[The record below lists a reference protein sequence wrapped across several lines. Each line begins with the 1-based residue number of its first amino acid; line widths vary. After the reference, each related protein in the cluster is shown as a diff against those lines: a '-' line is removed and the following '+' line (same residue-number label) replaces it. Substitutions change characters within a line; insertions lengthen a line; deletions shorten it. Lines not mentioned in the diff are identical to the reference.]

1 MRWVAVLLAIAWLP
15 CRADE
20 GDLTA
25 AQAREII
32 ARDNDEPAFPYDGSL
47 ANPLAAVGGTAEDL
61 ARLEAEAARWIPFMG
76 RESAIFTVLTAAAD
90 PRLQRLADRFQGV
103 VSLPEVR
110 RLTAEAAGELAGRV
124 ECLILPAL
132 EELSPET
139 AAALAAQ
146 VDLRIRLPRD
156 ASPDA
161 LEPLTQGCRLTLMG
175 VDDPT
180 PEMLAVVAKA
190 AGGIALPDVV
200 TLGPAAARV
209 LATENTCVDLPGIK
223 HLPLDVATA
232 LGGGRPDLCLILN
245 GVEEMSPEV
254 AAALRQ
260 QWKGVLHVRGLKRL
274 SAAAAKPLVGIPG
287 DLYLDSLE
295 SLDAETA
302 AVLARHPSGIYM
314 PGLRQLDAEV
324 VGSLAAH
331 RWFLSLDSRDPLS
344 PAAATALCERRGR
357 TTLTVPALDLA
368 AARIL
373 ADGVNR
379 FELDLGFAT
388 PPPGDV
394 VDVLVANRRIHFSHD
409 RLTTLSVAAATALAR
424 HKGIPLSFDALA
436 DVSPEL
442 AAALATDNKD
452 SLALNGLKTLAPEVA
467 RELARHQRDLQLLGI
482 ESLDREAAMLIAE
495 HRGPLQ
501 LGLKRLTP
509 DIAHGLAR
517 LRGGLQCDQ
526 IESLDPRA
534 AAALAGGPEWLAF
547 NGLREIDL
555 ETARALAAHD
565 GTVSLTGLE
574 SLPPAVAEPLLA
586 DRPPPAAGR
595 QPELAVNFGLLTGL
609 TPRIAEALV
618 QRGARNSEE
627 FDLVGIER
635 LDSTEAA
642 QAIAKTQHRIALL
655 GLRQVTPAALTA
667 LKTNPLIEIPDIDS
681 LELLPDVGGSAD
693 DFVVP

>member
-1 MRWVAVLLAIAWLP
+1 MRWIAVLLAVAWLP

-25 AQAREII
+25 AQAREIV
-32 ARDNDEPAFPYDGSL
+32 ARDNDEPAFPFDGSL

-76 RESAIFTVLTAAAD
+76 RESALFTVLTAAAD
-90 PRLQRLADRFQGV
+90 PQLQRLADRFQGI

-110 RLTAEAAGELAGRV
+110 RLAAEAAGELAGRV

-132 EELSPET
+132 GELSPET

-146 VDLRIRLPRD
+146 VDLRICLPRV
-156 ASPDA
+156 ASPEA
-161 LEPLTQGCRLTLMG
+161 LEPLTQGCRLTLIG
-175 VDDPT
+175 VDDPA

-200 TLGPAAARV
+200 TLGPAAAHV
-209 LATENTCVDLPGIK
+209 LATQGTCVDLPGIR

-232 LGGGRPDLCLILN
+232 LGGGRPDLSLILN

-254 AAALRQ
+254 AAALRRQ
-260 QWKGVLHVRGLKRL
+260 ENQVLHVRGLKRL

-295 SLDAETA
+295 SLDAKTA
-302 AVLARHPSGIYM
+302 AALARHPNGIDL
-314 PGLRQLDAEV
+314 PGLRQLDAAA
-324 VGSLAAH
+324 VGALAAH
-331 RWFLSLDSRDPLS
+331 RWFLSLGSREPLS
-344 PAAATALCERRGR
+344 PEAATALCGRRGR
-357 TTLTVPALDLA
+357 TRLTIPALDLA

-379 FELDLGFAT
+379 FDLELGFAT

-424 HKGIPLSFDALA
+424 HEGIPLSFAALT

-452 SLALNGLKTLAPEVA
+452 SLALNGLKMLAPEVA
-467 RELARHQRDLQLLGI
+467 RELARHQGDLQLLGI
-482 ESLDREAAMLIAE
+482 ESLDRDAAMLLAE
-495 HRGPLQ
+495 HRRSLV
-501 LGLKRLTP
+501 LGLKQLTP
-509 DIAHGLAR
+509 EIAHGLAR

-526 IESLDPRA
+526 LESLDPRA

-555 ETARALAAHD
+555 ETARALAAHG
-565 GTVSLTGLE
+565 GTVSLAGLA
-574 SLPPAVAEPLLA
+574 SLPAEVAEPLLA
-586 DRPPPAAGR
+586 DRPPPVAGR
-595 QPELAVNFGLLTGL
+595 QPQLAVNFGLLAGL

-618 QRGARNSEE
+618 QRGTRTGEE
-627 FDLVGIER
+627 FELQGVER
-635 LDSTEAA
+635 LESTEAA
-642 QAIAKTQHRIALL
+642 AALAHTQHRIALP

-667 LKTNPLIEIPDIDS
+667 LKTNPLVETPDIES
-681 LELLPDVGGSAD
+681 LDLLPNVGGSSD
-693 DFVVP
+693 DFVLP